1 MNADRELLQLT
12 GLCKSFGGVVVAD
25 DINFTLGSTDLRALI
40 GPNGAGKST
49 LVNLVTGFLRPDS
62 GTIRFDGEDI
72 TGWGPAK
79 RRHAGIARTFQTA
92 RVIPD
97 ATVFDNVLLAY
108 RSQLSVG
115 SLLRTWRVA
124 PTECEAVEQAL
135 SRVEMTELK
144 DGYAS
149 DLPHGQKRLLEIAMA
164 IVEPPRLLLL
174 DEPTA
179 GMSVRETEEVAE
191 IIDDLRGRLAMLVID
206 HDMSFIRRLG
216 VPVTV
221 LHRGAV
227 VREGTIDELEND
239 EYVRDIYLGVPERV

>member
-1 MNADRELLQLT
+1 MNTGGELLRLT

-25 DINFTLGSTDLRALI
+25 NVNLALGPTDLRSLI

-49 LVNLVTGFLRPDS
+49 LVNLVTGFLKPDS
-62 GTIRFDGEDI
+62 GAIRFDGQDV
-72 TGWGPAK
+72 TRWGPAR

-97 ATVFDNVLLAY
+97 ATVFGNVLLAY
-108 RSQLSVG
+108 RSQRSVG

-124 PTECEAVEQAL
+124 PAEHEAVEHAL
-135 SRVEMTELK
+135 SRVEMTEMK

-179 GMSVRETEEVAE
+179 GMSIRETEEVAE
-191 IIDDLRGRLAMLVID
+191 IIDNLRGQLAMLVID
-206 HDMSFIRRLG
+206 HDMIFIRRLG
-216 VPVTV
+216 VPTTV
-221 LHRGAV
+221 LHRGVV

-239 EYVRDIYLGVPERV
+239 EYVRDIYLGVPESV

>member
-1 MNADRELLQLT
+1 MKARRELLRLAD
-12 GLCKSFGGVVVAD
+12 LCKSFGGVVVAD
-25 DINFTLGSTDLRALI
+25 DVNLTLGPADLRALI

-62 GTIRFDGEDI
+62 GTIRFDGQDI
-72 TGWGPAK
+72 TSWGPAK

-97 ATVFDNVLLAY
+97 ATLFGNVLLAH
-108 RSQLSVG
+108 RSQRSVG
-115 SLLRTWRVA
+115 GLLRTWRIA
-124 PTECEAVEQAL
+124 PAEREAVEQAL
-135 SRVEMTELK
+135 SRVGIADLK
-144 DGYAS
+144 DSYAS

-164 IVEPPRLLLL
+164 IVEPPRLLML

-191 IIDDLRGRLAMLVID
+191 IINDLRGQLAMLVID
-206 HDMSFIRRLG
+206 HDMTFIRRLG
-216 VPVTV
+216 VPTTV

-239 EYVRDIYLGVPERV
+239 EYVRDIYLGVPEHV

>member
-1 MNADRELLQLT
+1 MNSDRELLKLT
-12 GLCKSFGGVVVAD
+12 GLCRSFGGVVVAD
-25 DINFTLGSTDLRALI
+25 DINLKLGPRDLRALI

-79 RRHAGIARTFQTA
+79 RRHDGIARTFQTA

-97 ATVFDNVLLAY
+97 VTLFGNVLLAY
-108 RSQLSVG
+108 RSQRSLSG
-115 SLLRTWRVA
+115 LLRTWRVA
-124 PTECEAVEQAL
+124 PAEREAVEQAL
-135 SRVEMTELK
+135 SRVEMIELK

-191 IIDDLRGRLAMLVID
+191 IIDNMRGQLAMLVID
-206 HDMSFIRRLG
+206 HDMTFIRRLR

-221 LHRGAV
+221 LHLGAV

>member
-1 MNADRELLQLT
+1 MNAGRELLQLT
-12 GLCKSFGGVVVAD
+12 SLCKSFGGVVVAD
-25 DINFTLGSTDLRALI
+25 DINLTLSPTDLRALI

-62 GTIRFDGEDI
+62 GKIRFDGEDI
-72 TGWGPAK
+72 TGWGPAR

-108 RSQLSVG
+108 RSQRSVS
-115 SLLRTWRVA
+115 SLLRTWRIA
-124 PTECEAVEQAL
+124 PTEREAVEQAL
-135 SRVEMTELK
+135 SRVEMAELK

-191 IIDDLRGRLAMLVID
+191 IVDDLRAQLAMLVID
-206 HDMSFIRRLG
+206 HDMTFIRRLD